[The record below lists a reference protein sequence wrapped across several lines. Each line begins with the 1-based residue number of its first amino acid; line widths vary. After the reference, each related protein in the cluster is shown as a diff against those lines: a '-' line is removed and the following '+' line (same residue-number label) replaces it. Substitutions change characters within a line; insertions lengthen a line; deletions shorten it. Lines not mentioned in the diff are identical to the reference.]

1 MSISNHV
8 IKDGITIGSAK
19 VISNDL
25 RGKGSAI
32 PGRVLNSIG
41 YITLHNTGLVD
52 VKANNFHRSLKTQNS
67 KSNGTKASWTFAVDD
82 IEIYQET
89 KINWE
94 TWHAGN
100 STGNKNSISI
110 EMCMWSNKEKQR
122 KTYENAAALTAKLL
136 KHYNLSIDKV
146 VQHNKWSG
154 KNCPQYLR
162 EKKHGY
168 DWNYF
173 ISRVKAHL
181 NNSQSS
187 NSQSSD
193 SKPSNQNPSSLTEKR
208 IVGSIEC
215 LCDSLNIRKD
225 ATTNSSVVSSLK
237 KGQKVEVMA
246 IKDGFYKI
254 KEDQWCSANE
264 KYVKYTELKAN
275 VYEIT
280 ADSLNIRKGRG
291 TEHAIVGSLKKGDK
305 IAIWSI
311 AKDSKGN
318 DWASFRYSFS
328 PDVTG
333 FVHMGYVKKV

>member
-8 IKDGITIGSAK
+8 IKNGITLGSAK

-25 RGKGSAI
+25 RSKGSAV
-32 PGRVLNSIG
+32 PGRALSSIG
-41 YITLHNTGLVD
+41 YITLHNTGVVD
-52 VKANNFHRSLKTQNS
+52 VKANNFHRSLKTQND
-67 KSNGTKASWTFAVDD
+67 KTNGTKASWTFSVDD

-110 EMCMWSNKEKQR
+110 EMCMWSDKEKQR
-122 KTYENAAALTAKLL
+122 KTYENAAALTAMLL

-168 DWNYF
+168 DWSYF
-173 ISRVKAHL
+173 IERVKAHY
-181 NNSQSS
+181 NNSNSSNLSS
-187 NSQSSD
+187 NSDLSV
-193 SKPSNQNPSSLTEKR
+193 EKR
-208 IVGSIEC
+208 IVGSVEC
-215 LCDSLNIRKD
+215 LCDSLNVRKESN
-225 ATTNSSVVSSLK
+225 TNSSVVSSLK
-237 KGQKVEVMA
+237 KGQKVDVMA

-254 KEDQWCSANE
+254 KEGQWCSANE
-264 KYVKYTELKAN
+264 KYVKFTESKTN
-275 VYEIT
+275 VYEVT
-280 ADSLNIRKGRG
+280 ATSLNIRKGRG
-291 TEHAIVGSLKKGDK
+291 TEHEIVGSLKKGDQ

-311 AKDSKGN
+311 AKDSKG
-318 DWASFRYSFS
+318 DEWASFRYSFS

-333 FVHMGYVKKV
+333 FVHMSYVKKV